1 MKSKGFKIITG
12 AVLLLIFFG
21 KIAMPLAPLFSFMN
35 TKTASSVIMQLEHET
50 KTDKEDQD
58 KEMFKDKKLF
68 GEQLLSFFEYKSLV
82 GEMNVLHTL
91 ENSLYIQTYHPVVP
105 TPPPNA

>member
-1 MKSKGFKIITG
+1 M
-12 AVLLLIFFG
+12 
-21 KIAMPLAPLFSFMN
+21 
-35 TKTASSVIMQLEHET
+35 IMQLEHET

-58 KEMFKDKKLF
+58 KEMFKEKKLF
-68 GEQLLSFFEYKSLV
+68 DDQLLSFFEYKSLAM
-82 GEMNVLHTL
+82 EMNVLHTL